1 MPGAV
6 LGGGAGMEMSQGG
19 VMDSLWRLS
28 QEMKVDNHDLS
39 INVEN

>member
-1 MPGAV
+1 
-6 LGGGAGMEMSQGG
+6 MEMSQGG
-19 VMDSLWRLS
+19 VIDSLWRLS